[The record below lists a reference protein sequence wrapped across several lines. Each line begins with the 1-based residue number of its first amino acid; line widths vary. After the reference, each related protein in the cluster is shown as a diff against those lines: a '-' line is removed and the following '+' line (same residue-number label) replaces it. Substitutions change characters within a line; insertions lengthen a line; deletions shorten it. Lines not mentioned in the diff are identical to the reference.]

1 MLKED
6 DYLETLVEAV
16 LASSKYRGVSK
27 DLIVSIGSQELRKRH
42 NFKEALKASKSKLH
56 QISGAYLD
64 TRGRE
69 QYTTWLH
76 ELSRAAATGQREVLV
91 QVCTKVMGYHASTR
105 ERLPIL
111 DQFYREIFSY
121 LPPIRTIINVAC
133 GSNPLALPWMSLAP
147 QAEYYAYDIYQG
159 MMDFLDAWM
168 HLNQVSGKAE
178 VRDVIQ
184 ACPTHKVDVAFIF
197 KAIPCLEQVDALAGF
212 RLLQTLRTD
221 YLVVSFPVSRKRG
234 RNKGI
239 IEHYTAHFRILEENE
254 SLQIT
259 VFALKSVLVV
269 IVKQKKI
276 V

>member
-6 DYLETLVEAV
+6 DNLETLVEAV

-27 DLIVSIGSQELRKRH
+27 DLIVSIGSQELRKRR

-91 QVCTKVMGYHASTR
+91 QVCTKVMDYHASTR

-121 LPPIRTIINVAC
+121 LPPIRSIIDVAC
-133 GSNPLALPWMSLAP
+133 GFNPLALPWMSLAP

-159 MMDFLDAWM
+159 MMDFLGAWM
-168 HLNQVSGKAE
+168 RLNQVSGKAE

-212 RLLQTLRTD
+212 HLLQTLRAD
-221 YLVVSFPVSRKRG
+221 YLVVSFPVASMGG
-234 RNKGI
+234 RNKGMV
-239 IEHYTAHFRILEENE
+239 EHYTAHFRTLMANE
-254 SLQIT
+254 RWEIT
-259 VFALKSVLVV
+259 RLVFKSELVF
-269 IVKQKKI
+269 IVKK
-276 V
+276 

>member
-6 DYLETLVEAV
+6 DNLETLVEAV
-16 LASSKYRGVSK
+16 LASSKYTGVSK

-56 QISGAYLD
+56 QVSGAYLD
-64 TRGRE
+64 TRVRE

-76 ELSRAAATGQREVLV
+76 ELSRAAATGQREALV

-111 DQFYREIFSY
+111 DQFYREIFSH
-121 LPPIRTIINVAC
+121 LPPLRTIIDVAC
-133 GSNPLALPWMSLAP
+133 GFNPLALPWMSLAP

-159 MMDFLDAWM
+159 MMDFLGAWM
-168 HLNQVSGKAE
+168 HLNQVGGQAE

-197 KAIPCLEQVDALAGF
+197 KAIPCLEQVDTLAGF
-212 RLLQTLRTD
+212 RLLHTLRAD
-221 YLVVSFPVSRKRG
+221 YLVVSFPVASMGG
-234 RNKGI
+234 RHKGMV
-239 IEHYTAHFRILEENE
+239 EHYTAHFHTLIANE
-254 SLQIT
+254 RWEIT
-259 VFALKSVLVV
+259 KLLFKSELVF
-269 IVKQKKI
+269 IVKK
-276 V
+276 